1 MTMKLTN
8 RLIFACAM
16 LAVVSLCAAN
26 PAYADALDTASQK
39 VGESKEKV
47 KTIVTAIIAIASII
61 GVGGVVWTLLVN
73 RSTAAIITGAV
84 GLGVAGIA
92 IAVLTSL

>member
-1 MTMKLTN
+1 MKNITKLTYTIA
-8 RLIFACAM
+8 LV
-16 LAVVSLCAAN
+16 AVVSLVAAN
-26 PAYADALDTASQK
+26 PAFADALETAAQK
-39 VGESKEKV
+39 VAESKEKV

-61 GVGGVVWTLLVN
+61 GIGGVVWTLMVQ

-92 IAVLTSL
+92 LAVLASL

>member
-1 MTMKLTN
+1 MNNITRLTFAIA
-8 RLIFACAM
+8 LIT
-16 LAVVSLCAAN
+16 VVSLVAAN
-26 PAYADALDTASQK
+26 PAYADALETASQK
-39 VGESKEKV
+39 VSESKEKV

-61 GVGGVVWTLLVN
+61 GVGGVVWTLLVQ